1 VFYYDM
7 PTIQGGFEFEF
18 PLATFVIPVGPV
30 PVPVTI
36 SWGGAMSFAADFNF
50 GYDTYGVQKSMD
62 TGDYRNIL
70 DGFYISDV
78 SLPDFRNGAFVPGTG
93 GIDKDELSLDFD
105 LGLYAEVDAM
115 VTLPGGTGTLEELLE
130 VLTLKRLG
138 LFLKPVVIVNQR
150 GFYDPLIRLLNDCVS
165 ESFMHPRHRERWT
178 VVDRVEQVI
187 PAIRSSPT
195 WTSEARD
202 FAVQRSV

>member
-1 VFYYDM
+1 MRVTVYCASSSAAH
-7 PTIQGGFEFEF
+7 PEFAQAAHDLGTL
-18 PLATFVIPVGPV
+18 LAREGATTVYG
-30 PVPVTI
+30 
-36 SWGGAMSFAADFNF
+36 GGAIGSMGRLADGALAADGRVVGILPRF
-50 GYDTYGVQKSMD
+50 M
-62 TGDYRNIL
+62 GDLEWAHPR
-70 DGFYISDV
+70 
-78 SLPDFRNGAFVPGTG
+78 
-93 GIDKDELSLDFD
+93 LSEVIWTETM
-105 LGLYAEVDAM
+105 AERKQRLAAEGDAM

-150 GFYDPLIRLLNDCVS
+150 GFYDPLIRLLDDCVS
-165 ESFMHPRHRERWT
+165 ESFMHPRHREMWT